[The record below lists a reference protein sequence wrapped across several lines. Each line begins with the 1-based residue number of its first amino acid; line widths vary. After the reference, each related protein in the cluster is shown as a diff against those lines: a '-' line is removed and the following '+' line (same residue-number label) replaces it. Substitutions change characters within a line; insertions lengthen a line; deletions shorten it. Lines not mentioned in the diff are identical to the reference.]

1 MTKRMLAVVLILSAG
16 TAFAQEKMTREE
28 YEARLVDY
36 QQRQEAANSQIA
48 RLDAEIAA
56 LTQEISALDAEIAGI
71 TDEIHNL
78 VGATAAEISDF
89 GKTLDLLL
97 RQLEGLTALAPE
109 ELVRHQG
116 EIKDVLAQVEE
127 LKTSKISAIPEMAE
141 MIRRLETLISDL
153 QIRDVVTIL
162 YQVEKGDHLWAIAG
176 DETIYGDPYMWPRIY
191 RANTEQITDPDLIFP
206 KQKLSVPF
214 GVSEGQYL
222 VTRGDFLT
230 KIAAAVYNDATKWH
244 KIYKANMEQIVEPN
258 IIFPAQV
265 LEVPA
270 N

>member
-1 MTKRMLAVVLILSAG
+1 MYLKGYEMTKRMLAVVLILSAG

-78 VGATAAEISDF
+78 VGATAAEICDI

-109 ELVRHQG
+109 
-116 EIKDVLAQVEE
+116 
-127 LKTSKISAIPEMAE
+127 
-141 MIRRLETLISDL
+141 
-153 QIRDVVTIL
+153 
-162 YQVEKGDHLWAIAG
+162 
-176 DETIYGDPYMWPRIY
+176 
-191 RANTEQITDPDLIFP
+191 
-206 KQKLSVPF
+206 
-214 GVSEGQYL
+214 
-222 VTRGDFLT
+222 
-230 KIAAAVYNDATKWH
+230 
-244 KIYKANMEQIVEPN
+244 
-258 IIFPAQV
+258 
-265 LEVPA
+265 
-270 N
+270 